1 MLKCS
6 KYLYR
11 AKWKVNMPKCS
22 KYQAKLTGSSFK
34 LLQIQGKW
42 YQERNQKHRPKP
54 YQKKPQTILHPLE
67 YIRQC
72 SVYFFVN
79 FCVESWGTWN
89 CWAVGIKSSVGP
101 ANDAALARLP
111 CSFILVSLHS
121 GLVDWLKIC
130 FLVTNIGFMLFI
142 LIIFFHWFLIVC
154 IVVPDCSGF

>member
-1 MLKCS
+1 MFKNQIFLAALRITVRSMKRWQIPC
-6 KYLYR
+6 K
-11 AKWKVNMPKCS
+11 M
-22 KYQAKLTGSSFK
+22 TGFNSK

-142 LIIFFHWFLIVC
+142 LIIFFTGFL
-154 IVVPDCSGF
+154 